1 MMKRFKQLL
10 KYGVLS
16 FFIMTNALIIV
27 ESSLP
32 GSISSQ
38 RSNFITNIASFIIN
52 GVLPDVEP
60 EIIDVET
67 ILVKNHLDEE
77 VIENE
82 TVTIPLGV
90 TRRFSA
96 SVLPSNATNPNV
108 TWTSSNP
115 SILRVTSGGYLE
127 ARQLGEAVRVTVTS
141 TTHDITHSF
150 YVDVV
155 EKSAPTDF
163 EVSLEESTIL
173 VGESTR
179 LNVMLDERERREYD
193 SFLLVYT
200 SSNPDVAGINPHG
213 VINALAVGTTEI
225 SVSNHE
231 EVYLLTV
238 EENPYP
244 IIKPTTIELSGPA
257 EGYVY
262 GNIQLEWTFDIND
275 LTDNGVTFTSSNE
288 AIATVNH
295 EGLVTGAKVSGT
307 ATITVYANADF
318 SISDQIDVTFNEV
331 IPTAISLSSSKLEV
345 DVGTKQTI
353 IPSLSHPLS
362 DQTLPITNQEVIY
375 QSSDPS
381 IAEVTSLNGQGIVL
395 GLKRGVVIITARPQA
410 NPAIEA
416 TITLTIKAM
425 EVINNNNITE
435 FGAYLRKAVGH
446 FSLFFVN
453 GILGFLTFTFFLTK
467 AKPWQTLVYAL
478 IPGLFFAGISEFI
491 QLFVPD
497 RGASTFDVLIDFFGY
512 LVACLILYLGFYV
525 HTRMKKKTSA
535 TPIS

>member
-1 MMKRFKQLL
+1 
-10 KYGVLS
+10 
-16 FFIMTNALIIV
+16 MTNALIIV

-60 EIIDVET
+60 EIINVES
-67 ILVKNHLDEE
+67 ILVKNHLNEE
-77 VIENE
+77 VIDDE

-108 TWTSSNP
+108 TWTSSDP
-115 SILRVTSGGYLE
+115 SVLRVTSGGYLE
-127 ARQLGEAVRVTVTS
+127 ARSFGETVQVSVTS
-141 TTHDITHSF
+141 AAHAITHSF

-155 EKSAPTDF
+155 EKSAPIDF
-163 EVSLEESTIL
+163 EVVLEEPVIL

-179 LNVMLDERERREYD
+179 LNVVLDERARREYD
-193 SFLLVYT
+193 PSQLVYT
-200 SSNPDVAGINPHG
+200 SSNPNVASINQYG
-213 VINALAVGTTEI
+213 VINALEVGTTEF

-231 EVYLLTV
+231 EMYLLTV
-238 EENPYP
+238 EANPNP
-244 IIKPTTIELSGPA
+244 IIKPTSIDLSGPS

-262 GNIQLEWTFDIND
+262 GTIQMTWAFDATN
-275 LTDNGVTFTSSNE
+275 LTDDGVTFTSSNE
-288 AIATVNH
+288 AVATVNNT
-295 EGLVTGAKVSGT
+295 GLVTGVKVSGT
-307 ATITVYANADF
+307 AIITVYANANF
-318 SISDQIDVTFNEV
+318 LVYDQMEVTFNDV

-353 IPSLSHPLS
+353 IPTLSHSLS

-375 QSSDPS
+375 QSSDSS

-395 GLKRGVVIITARPQA
+395 GMKRGTVIITARPQA
-410 NPAIEA
+410 NQAIET

-425 EVINNNNITE
+425 EVINNNNMTE

-446 FSLFFVN
+446 FSLFFIN
-453 GILGFLTFTFFLTK
+453 GILGFMTFYFFLSK
-467 AKPWQTLVYAL
+467 VKPWQTLLFAL
-478 IPGLFFAGISEFI
+478 IPGLFFAGVSEFI

-497 RGASTFDVLIDFFGY
+497 RGASIADVGIDFLGY
-512 LVACLILYLGFYV
+512 VAACLIIYISIFFDS
-525 HTRMKKKTSA
+525 RIKKKTSA
-535 TPIS
+535 KPIS

>member
-1 MMKRFKQLL
+1 
-10 KYGVLS
+10 
-16 FFIMTNALIIV
+16 MTNALIIV

-60 EIIDVET
+60 EIIEVESV
-67 ILVKNHLDEE
+67 LVKNHLSEE

-82 TVTIPLGV
+82 TVSIPLGV

-96 SVLPSNATNPNV
+96 SVLPTNATNPNV
-108 TWTSSNP
+108 TWSSSDP

-127 ARQLGEAVRVTVTS
+127 ARSLGEAVQLSVTS
-141 TTHDITHSF
+141 AAHDISHSF

-163 EVSLEESTIL
+163 EVVLEEPVTL

-179 LNVMLDERERREYD
+179 LNVVLDERARREYD
-193 SFLLVYT
+193 PSQLVYN
-200 SSNPDVAGINPHG
+200 SSNPNVASINQYG
-213 VINALAVGTTEI
+213 VINALEAGTTEF

-231 EVYLLTV
+231 AVYLLTV
-238 EENPYP
+238 EENPNP
-244 IIKPTTIELSGPA
+244 IIKPTAINLSGPV

-262 GNIQLEWTFDIND
+262 GTIQLTWTFDVNN
-275 LTDNGVTFTSSNE
+275 LTDDGVTFTSSNE
-288 AIATVNH
+288 AVATVNND
-295 EGLVTGAKVSGT
+295 GLVTGAKVSGT
-307 ATITVYANADF
+307 AIITVYANADF
-318 SISDQIDVTFNEV
+318 TIFDQIEVTFNDV
-331 IPTAISLSSSKLEV
+331 IPTAISISSSKLEV

-353 IPSLSHPLS
+353 IPTLSHPLP

-395 GLKRGVVIITARPQA
+395 GIKRGTVIITARPQA
-410 NPAIEA
+410 NQAIEA

-425 EVINNNNITE
+425 EVINNNNFTE

-453 GILGFLTFTFFLTK
+453 GILGFMTFYFFLSK
-467 AKPWQTLVYAL
+467 AKPWQTLLFAL
-478 IPGLFFAGISEFI
+478 IPGIFFAGVSEFI

-497 RGASTFDVLIDFFGY
+497 RGASIFDVGIDFLGY
-512 LVACLILYLGFYV
+512 LAACSIIYLGMYI
-525 HTRMKKKTSA
+525 HSNIKKKTSA
-535 TPIS
+535 KPIS